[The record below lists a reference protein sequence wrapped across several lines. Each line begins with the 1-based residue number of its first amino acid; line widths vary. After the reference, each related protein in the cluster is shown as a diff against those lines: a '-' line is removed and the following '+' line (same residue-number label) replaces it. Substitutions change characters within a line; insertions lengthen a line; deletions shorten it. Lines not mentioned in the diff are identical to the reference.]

1 MQSIDPISFQPKQT
15 HKLNNLRNLKILLT
29 SKKPLGTRLKGT
41 KQSNCKV
48 YTLDSLYF
56 GYSALYQ
63 CFVFLRF
70 ILIQFKFRI
79 QQFMLHHQN

>member
-1 MQSIDPISFQPKQT
+1 MQWIDPISFQPKQT

-29 SKKPLGTRLKGT
+29 SKKSLGTRLKGP

-56 GYSALYQ
+56 GYNALYHA
-63 CFVFLRF
+63 LYHALYPP
-70 ILIQFKFRI
+70 IYLNTI
-79 QQFMLHHQN
+79 